1 MSVKRCF
8 VLFVLF
14 IIVMVSLCHAE
25 SKTYSEDELRSMRRD
40 FITETD
46 DSLIWSDG
54 NYTVELRKW
63 YGYYINQTNGS
74 LYHTFYKKA
83 MKGMDAGCYLIF
95 PLSIDDSTDRRI
107 LNYEYVTF
115 ADLLLKDVSS
125 FKLIDIDGFPGMIAS
140 GVYGNYDAVVLTV
153 WNDKT
158 ILVVIL
164 VDPESS
170 IDDNLAHMVE
180 VASGITI
187 ENHPE
192 PTEFN
197 YKSVS
202 RNPDNYLGMYFS
214 IKGEVLQVEESEDT
228 DHPGNYFAEYRVAL
242 DEYYDEVV
250 YLGYYRIKGESRML
264 EGDTISFYG
273 FFNGLHS
280 YTTVLGNDVIVPS
293 IYADTITLVE

>member
-1 MSVKRCF
+1 MKRLLALF
-8 VLFVLF
+8 VLFV
-14 IIVMVSLCHAE
+14 IVLVPLCHAE
-25 SKTYSEDELRSMRRD
+25 SKTYSEDELRSMRWD
-40 FITETD
+40 FVTETD
-46 DSLIWSDG
+46 DGLIWSDG

-95 PLSIDDSTDRRI
+95 PLSIDDTTDRRI
-107 LNYEYVTF
+107 LNYEYVNF
-115 ADLLLKDVSS
+115 ADSLLKDVSS
-125 FKLIDIDGFPGMIAS
+125 FKLVDIDGFPGMIAS

-170 IDDNLAHMVE
+170 MDDNLDHMDE
-180 VASGITI
+180 VAAGITI
-187 ENHPE
+187 ANHPE
-192 PTEFN
+192 PAEFN

-202 RNPDNYLGMYFS
+202 RDPDNYLGMCFS
-214 IKGEVLQVEESEDT
+214 IIGEVLQVDESEDS
-228 DHPGNYFAEYRVAL
+228 DHPGNFFVEYRVAL

-264 EGDTISFYG
+264 KGDTISING
-273 FFNGLHS
+273 FFHGLYS
-280 YTTVLGNDVIVPS
+280 YTTVLGNNVIVPS
-293 IYADTITLVE
+293 IYADTIALVE